1 MFIGCIKNVPVSFTP
16 FHFQK
21 WFLVFLIP
29 NSVLSLDQRNMS
41 DQKSISDKIQ
51 LRYTHFFNYQ
61 LFIAFHFTIDS
72 FFKKK
77 IIDSFFILLFTY
89 AIFSHFWEK
98 SFSMSWWDWLTW
110 SYIFLFSQPVFFFTP
125 TSVFCN
131 QYLER
136 FLFIIVGIF
145 EPIKRYPANVYL
157 TKVNNRNTTD
167 VVLLF
172 L

>member
-1 MFIGCIKNVPVSFTP
+1 MIFLCSRVTHHDELMFIGCINNVPVSFTP
-16 FHFQK
+16 LHFQK

-41 DQKSISDKIQ
+41 DQKSISDKVQ

-98 SFSMSWWDWLTW
+98 SFIMSWWNWLTW
-110 SYIFLFSQPVFFFTP
+110 SYIFLFSQPEFFFTP

-131 QYLER
+131 QYILNAFSWLLSV
-136 FLFIIVGIF
+136 FLNI
-145 EPIKRYPANVYL
+145 
-157 TKVNNRNTTD
+157 
-167 VVLLF
+167 
-172 L
+172 